1 MFISLWSKYNTNF
14 RLCEG
19 GELFDRIM
27 DKGFFSE
34 AEAHEIFI
42 QIMQVLNLI
51 I

>member
-1 MFISLWSKYNTNF
+1 MEYILLLI

-34 AEAHEIFI
+34 AEAHEIFL
-42 QIMQVLNLI
+42 QIMQVH
-51 I
+51 

>member
-1 MFISLWSKYNTNF
+1 MEYILLLI

-34 AEAHEIFI
+34 AEAHEIFL
-42 QIMQVLNLI
+42 QIMQVLNYVILGS
-51 I
+51 